1 MLKRILFISV
11 LSVINLITVRGQ
23 VYSNERIIQ
32 VTGIITDEEM
42 NPVPGVSIISQKLR
56 RGSISE
62 LAGIY
67 NIISVPGDTLW
78 FGALGYKRTS
88 VIVPSEYDSKQYI
101 KDVKLLNDTIPI
113 KEVFIFPWKNYE
125 EFKRAVLAEKRIDQ
139 ATINMYNNLAAI
151 QNSILNTP
159 NYSVSP
165 QAGFALAMQQNANA
179 LYSRGQS
186 PVNNLF
192 NPFAWAKLFSGI
204 KNGIFKNQT
213 FNKPVT
219 TKAKKTKIRKKKPA
233 KVE

>member
-1 MLKRILFISV
+1 MLKGILFIAVVFV
-11 LSVINLITVRGQ
+11 LPLIAVRGQ
-23 VYSNERIIQ
+23 GYSNDRIIQ
-32 VTGIITDEEM
+32 VTGIISDEEM
-42 NPVPGVSIISQKLR
+42 NPVPGVSIISQKLK

-62 LAGIY
+62 LSGIY

-88 VIVPSEYDSKQYI
+88 LVIPTDFGSKQYTGDI
-101 KDVKLLNDTIPI
+101 KLLNDTIPI
-113 KEVFIFPWKNYE
+113 KEVFIFPWRTYD

-159 NYSVSP
+159 NYAVSP
-165 QAGFALAMQQNANA
+165 EAGFALAMQQNANA
-179 LYSRGQS
+179 LYSKGQS

-192 NPFAWAKLFSGI
+192 NPFAWAKFFSGI

-219 TKAKKTKIRKKKPA
+219 TKAKKTKIRKKKPE
-233 KVE
+233 KSE

>member
-1 MLKRILFISV
+1 MLKRIILNAVIFV
-11 LSVINLITVRGQ
+11 LPLLSARSQ
-23 VYSNERIIQ
+23 VNSNERIIQ
-32 VTGIITDEEM
+32 VTGIVSDEEM

-62 LAGIY
+62 LSGIY
-67 NIISVPGDTLW
+67 NVISLPGDTLW
-78 FGALGYKRTS
+78 FGALGYRRIS
-88 VIVPSEYDSKQYI
+88 VIIPKWYNSRQYTRDI
-101 KDVKLLNDTIPI
+101 QLLNDTIPI

-125 EFKRAVLAEKRIDQ
+125 EFKRAVLAEKHIDQ

-151 QNSILNTP
+151 QNSILNSS
-159 NYSVSP
+159 NYAVSP
-165 QAGFALAMQQNANA
+165 EAGFTLAMQQNANA
-179 LYSRGQS
+179 LYSKGQS

-219 TKAKKTKIRKKKPA
+219 TKAKKVKVRKKKPA
-233 KVE
+233 RVE